1 MTILSASDKDDNS
14 SALRLMIRDTGQIG
28 FSVKNDGGVV
38 VDIYTEETFRDE
50 DTGDPDEWH
59 HVAVIVDD
67 NGTEIF
73 VDGNKKK
80 ILASTGSVDARGF
93 FSDVQNIDSITL
105 GRHFCSNPDQTEIF
119 EGRLDEV
126 YLFDRVLSAKEL
138 QYMIDEATLNTVV
151 EAKLVPSIDAV
162 GTLKLIDGGSG
173 YREIPR
179 LSFVG
184 THTGGDKGMAMAE
197 ASLVPTKLD
206 DLAFVDFQGV
216 PLVDS
221 EMSTDEHGML
231 AQFITG
237 FRLPPTITIEL
248 SPSIQDED
256 AAGKGL
262 FFIPEVGGYE
272 ITNSGSGFLAGW
284 TPAND
289 QAFVISG
296 RGCKPPV
303 FEPLMEADPHHDGF
317 FRIAGVRL
325 KERGYGP
332 YDNNTTYLL
341 PQYGANG
348 KVDYWYLDPL
358 FITGGNLAG
367 PTYPDGSSSSRY
379 QGDSGTANYPTDT
392 YPAKLKVNVADA
404 ADVTAGLASASG
416 DIMSMEVVSGGKY
429 TNGPPGPP
437 NAQDIVGGVGYRE
450 APDID
455 LSGLVP
461 EHRLAVDSSKV
472 VIHQVLDRVTLTDRG
487 KGYRKPLEVS
497 WHGGYFPEDNV
508 SLVTYPRIVG
518 VEIDENGSISSI
530 SAESNAST
538 NVTNWENLFL
548 SITGAGGTGASAS
561 IGLSWLGGPIVEMNG
576 SNATVVTDWFGQ
588 AVGIFERNQTSTGF
602 HYDGWNQLFAF
613 DGNLTNDNATQ
624 YTVAPFWDWIAIPES
639 NVTSTWVNGLTV
651 GGIQYYWDDTNGSL
665 YRFVDTART
674 LKTYFDGNGSVSE
687 AYGKLQVT
695 MNANG
700 SGYNPPGDT
709 NQSLSNGLVL
719 GVDVNATLQATW
731 NPPGPAIEKNAT
743 FDVKLGG
750 SLQSISPLALGR
762 GSGYVGP
769 KVDLKGDGTG
779 AILHA
784 VVKGGRI
791 EKIVVEDSGKG
802 YNEANVSIAGGGG
815 LDFDGKPF
823 SKESGNQLI
832 EANCTALIMDGK
844 IISVRVDDPGW
855 GYFQPEIVVTGSG
868 SGVEAVPVIGDYKI
882 IGNITVKDGI
892 LGVFI
897 IDPGSG
903 FTERPWLNEQPVV
916 HVLDYTSSRSFDFME
931 ASLRSSLVDNTG
943 DRIGE
948 ITITDGGSYDKRD
961 LLSGEITLNY
971 PVGENETDAFAI
983 PYFDRVLKELAIY
996 DPTGRSLT
1004 IPGTDFLMLGV
1015 YGSDSN
1021 GIAIVDGNGDRAV
1034 DVNSSFLE
1042 RPEISFNQAS
1052 DFNAILQSESPSL
1065 VNVFGNGRDYNA
1077 TRSHNYVDVYVGN
1090 DFPEESFYHLRDYM
1104 GLSTGGRV
1112 LVKDAVPGSD
1122 WWNIFEWEANHHY
1135 AAGQV
1140 VLFPPR
1146 ITGEPQ
1152 IAYEATSTHFSGGS
1166 FPGIESG
1173 VWRDLTTDKDFI
1185 DGKAAVYTGSTWG
1198 YVSEGQETYT
1208 DSQGYYSFN
1217 DLEPGLYNLT
1227 VFHEDESLQTIS
1239 YQVAG
1244 SRDAITQTV
1253 ALKGIPELVLEASG
1267 EKDGNCTLVW
1277 SQKTISEADV
1287 GSNATMLKGV
1297 GLGFG
1302 QKPAL
1307 MLLPDSQNTG
1317 QGTLD
1322 LNDSGL
1328 RITLTADGRLDLQV
1342 VSAAFHDRV
1351 DKYYLRYRASSS
1363 GVDFW
1368 VTDWNASGVTPNH
1381 LTISPDSAAN
1391 AIEAPVFA
1399 FTPGDLS
1406 KEFNATVWDTN
1417 SNIVQ
1422 SAPITWSWVTDI
1434 PRDRNQTFPLKSSEN
1449 NNSEI
1454 AVQNADD
1461 SLTLY
1466 STLRK
1471 GRLLRVDVLDG
1482 GYGYSSDINASK
1494 LVFAGSSGKG
1504 AMVRIAEV
1512 NGSGSITRIEVL
1524 DPGEG
1529 YFDGVLTLSVT
1540 DSAGSG
1546 AFLLPVL
1553 GSGRIT
1559 IRAQLD
1565 SNASIFAEA
1574 NATAAALHVLDSN
1587 ASWSWLDRYFDTFNT
1602 VAFDIIR
1609 AEDNDSDGLSNQQEL
1624 LLFTNPNWSDT
1635 DGDGL
1640 DDHNESQTLGTNALV
1655 ADTDSD
1661 GLTDY
1666 QELTQYNTN
1675 ATKFDTDGDGW
1686 NDGLEVAYGLS
1697 PTQAAT
1703 GTGYVSGTVYFHG
1716 NLTGKLYLTPFII
1729 DEGSGLTTP
1738 YHEFNPAQA
1747 SYYFFNNLQTG
1758 NTNPY
1763 AFFAFIDRNGNKI
1776 FDNGEPSGS
1785 YLGTWGG
1792 LLTGNRPQINITVF
1806 DPAPK
1811 ITIFGSAA
1819 MNLSPGDSFT
1829 DPGIFAYDAWE
1840 GEILP
1845 VVRSGNATTVMD
1857 VTDYNSTS
1865 GATDWLVRQ
1874 SSPPGIYHL
1883 VYSAVDSSEST
1894 GTATRI
1900 LTIRD
1905 IVPPTISLT
1914 GSSFVTHEAVT
1925 SFQDPGYSAYDSL
1938 DGDLTANVNVTVFP
1952 IVTEQEPIGTKL
1964 ESYSLSYSVSDSSGN
1979 VASSVTR
1986 TVKVVDTTKPVIT
1999 LSGGSTVNVNRGSS
2013 FQDPGY
2019 AAYDSLDGD
2028 LTENVTIDGLASL
2041 DLNQTGSHSLTYNVL
2056 DSSSN
2061 LAQVDRTIYVA
2072 DWNFTLAGKAMD
2084 GYLVGASVIFDTN
2097 GDGIHDLSAAV
2108 QTDQSGAFSIAFTNE
2123 EFAVVDSN
2131 LNGVIDPGEGR
2142 IKVSGGIDS
2151 STMEPFTGSYQADA
2165 NSSVVTP
2172 LTSLVAALLDEG
2184 LSRES
2189 AKSKVAETMGVS
2201 TALDISNYDAIAAAA
2216 QGDSASAPAL
2226 AASARVANA
2235 IRQTAAFLD
2244 FVSDGNV
2251 TGQSSSFLLLSE
2263 VAKKIASGGL
2273 SPLGDAN
2280 EMKTALDTIV
2290 IGSGYADRVTD
2301 ADILGAAQLSARA
2314 DEMIVEASSTIAV
2327 PHSLASELA
2336 KIQAVIED
2344 SVVSGYDKL
2353 RLEGGTAAALS
2364 ESLTKDLL
2372 SGQTESFSGVNV
2384 FPPVASNGET
2394 ALPSDRHATG
2404 SVVFS
2409 VAASDADGDS
2419 IQYSITI
2426 WQF

>member
-1 MTILSASDKDDNS
+1 MAMTI
-14 SALRLMIRDTGQIG
+14 M
-28 FSVKNDGGVV
+28 
-38 VDIYTEETFRDE
+38 
-50 DTGDPDEWH
+50 
-59 HVAVIVDD
+59 
-67 NGTEIF
+67 
-73 VDGNKKK
+73 
-80 ILASTGSVDARGF
+80 
-93 FSDVQNIDSITL
+93 
-105 GRHFCSNPDQTEIF
+105 
-119 EGRLDEV
+119 
-126 YLFDRVLSAKEL
+126 
-138 QYMIDEATLNTVV
+138 
-151 EAKLVPSIDAV
+151 
-162 GTLKLIDGGSG
+162 
-173 YREIPR
+173 
-179 LSFVG
+179 
-184 THTGGDKGMAMAE
+184 
-197 ASLVPTKLD
+197 
-206 DLAFVDFQGV
+206 
-216 PLVDS
+216 
-221 EMSTDEHGML
+221 
-231 AQFITG
+231 
-237 FRLPPTITIEL
+237 
-248 SPSIQDED
+248 
-256 AAGKGL
+256 
-262 FFIPEVGGYE
+262 
-272 ITNSGSGFLAGW
+272 
-284 TPAND
+284 
-289 QAFVISG
+289 
-296 RGCKPPV
+296 
-303 FEPLMEADPHHDGF
+303 
-317 FRIAGVRL
+317 
-325 KERGYGP
+325 
-332 YDNNTTYLL
+332 
-341 PQYGANG
+341 
-348 KVDYWYLDPL
+348 
-358 FITGGNLAG
+358 
-367 PTYPDGSSSSRY
+367 
-379 QGDSGTANYPTDT
+379 
-392 YPAKLKVNVADA
+392 
-404 ADVTAGLASASG
+404 
-416 DIMSMEVVSGGKY
+416 
-429 TNGPPGPP
+429 
-437 NAQDIVGGVGYRE
+437 
-450 APDID
+450 
-455 LSGLVP
+455 
-461 EHRLAVDSSKV
+461 
-472 VIHQVLDRVTLTDRG
+472 
-487 KGYRKPLEVS
+487 
-497 WHGGYFPEDNV
+497 
-508 SLVTYPRIVG
+508 
-518 VEIDENGSISSI
+518 
-530 SAESNAST
+530 
-538 NVTNWENLFL
+538 
-548 SITGAGGTGASAS
+548 
-561 IGLSWLGGPIVEMNG
+561 
-576 SNATVVTDWFGQ
+576 
-588 AVGIFERNQTSTGF
+588 
-602 HYDGWNQLFAF
+602 
-613 DGNLTNDNATQ
+613 
-624 YTVAPFWDWIAIPES
+624 
-639 NVTSTWVNGLTV
+639 
-651 GGIQYYWDDTNGSL
+651 
-665 YRFVDTART
+665 
-674 LKTYFDGNGSVSE
+674 
-687 AYGKLQVT
+687 
-695 MNANG
+695 
-700 SGYNPPGDT
+700 
-709 NQSLSNGLVL
+709 
-719 GVDVNATLQATW
+719 
-731 NPPGPAIEKNAT
+731 
-743 FDVKLGG
+743 
-750 SLQSISPLALGR
+750 
-762 GSGYVGP
+762 
-769 KVDLKGDGTG
+769 
-779 AILHA
+779 
-784 VVKGGRI
+784 
-791 EKIVVEDSGKG
+791 
-802 YNEANVSIAGGGG
+802 
-815 LDFDGKPF
+815 
-823 SKESGNQLI
+823 
-832 EANCTALIMDGK
+832 
-844 IISVRVDDPGW
+844 
-855 GYFQPEIVVTGSG
+855 
-868 SGVEAVPVIGDYKI
+868 
-882 IGNITVKDGI
+882 
-892 LGVFI
+892 
-897 IDPGSG
+897 
-903 FTERPWLNEQPVV
+903 
-916 HVLDYTSSRSFDFME
+916 
-931 ASLRSSLVDNTG
+931 
-943 DRIGE
+943 
-948 ITITDGGSYDKRD
+948 
-961 LLSGEITLNY
+961 
-971 PVGENETDAFAI
+971 
-983 PYFDRVLKELAIY
+983 
-996 DPTGRSLT
+996 
-1004 IPGTDFLMLGV
+1004 
-1015 YGSDSN
+1015 
-1021 GIAIVDGNGDRAV
+1021 DGNGDRAV

-1042 RPEISFNQAS
+1042 RPEIFFNQAS
-1052 DFNAILQSESPSL
+1052 DFSAILQLESASL

-1122 WWNIFEWEANHHY
+1122 WWNIFEWEANRHY

-1185 DGKAAVYTGSTWG
+1185 DGKAAVYSGSTWG

-1227 VFHEDESLQTIS
+1227 VFHEDESLQAIS

-1287 GSNATMLKGV
+1287 GSNATVLKGV
-1297 GLGFG
+1297 GLGFD
-1302 QKPAL
+1302 QEPAL
-1307 MLLPDSQNTG
+1307 MLFPDFQNTG
-1317 QGTLD
+1317 QGTG
-1322 LNDSGL
+1322 SYPI
-1328 RITLTADGRLDLQV
+1328 ITLTADGRLDLQV
-1342 VSAAFHDRV
+1342 GSAAFHDRV

-1368 VTDWNASGVTPNH
+1368 LADWNASGVTPNH

-1504 AMVRIAEV
+1504 AMARIAEV

-1587 ASWSWLDRYFDTFNT
+1587 ASWSWLDRYFDSFKPGDFNGT
-1602 VAFDIIR
+1602 AD
-1609 AEDNDSDGLSNQQEL
+1609 DDSDGLTNQEEL

-1640 DDHNESQTLGTNALV
+1640 DDRNESQTLGTNALL
-1655 ADTDSD
+1655 ADTDGD

-1666 QELTQYNTN
+1666 QELIQYETN
-1675 ATKFDTDGDGW
+1675 ATKFDHDGDGW
-1686 NDGLEVAYGLS
+1686 NDGLEVAYGLD
-1697 PTQAAT
+1697 PKNPAT
-1703 GTGYVSGTVYFHG
+1703 GTGYVSGTVYFRG
-1716 NLTGKLYLTPFII
+1716 ILTGKLYLTPFII

-1758 NTNPY
+1758 NTKPY
-1763 AFFAFIDRNGNKI
+1763 VFFAFIDRNGNKT

-1785 YLGTWGG
+1785 YLGTWDGI
-1792 LLTGNRPQINITVF
+1792 LTGNRPQINITVF
-1806 DPAPK
+1806 DPAPE
-1811 ITIFGSAA
+1811 ITIFGFDA
-1819 MNLSPGDSFT
+1819 MNLNPGESFT
-1829 DPGIFAYDAWE
+1829 DPGVFAYDAWE
-1840 GEILP
+1840 KEILP

-1914 GSSFVTHEAVT
+1914 GSSFVTHEAAT
-1925 SFQDPGYSAYDSL
+1925 SFQDPGYSAEDTL
-1938 DGDLTANVNVTVFP
+1938 DGDLTADVNVTVFP
-1952 IVTEQEPIGTKL
+1952 SVTEEEPIGTKL

-1979 VASSVTR
+1979 AASSVTR

-2019 AAYDSLDGD
+2019 SASDSLDGD

-2041 DLNQTGSHSLTYNVL
+2041 DLNQTGSHSLTYKVL
-2056 DSSSN
+2056 DSSNN
-2061 LAQVDRTIYVA
+2061 LAEANRTIYVA

-2123 EFAVVDSN
+2123 EFAEVDEDG
-2131 LNGVIDPGEGR
+2131 NGTIDPEEGR
-2142 IKVSGGIDS
+2142 IIVSGGIDS

-2172 LTSLVAALLDEG
+2172 LTSLVAAFLDEG

-2201 TALDISNYDAIAAAA
+2201 KALDISNYDPIAAAA
-2216 QGDSASAPAL
+2216 EGDTNSSAVL

-2235 IRQTAAFLD
+2235 IRQTVAFMN
-2244 FVSDGNV
+2244 FVSDGNFSE
-2251 TGQSSSFLLLSE
+2251 QSTAALLLTE
-2263 VAKKIASGGL
+2263 VAKKIATGGL

-2290 IGSGYADRVTD
+2290 IGSGYANRVTD
-2301 ADILGAAQLSARA
+2301 ADIFGAAQLSARA

-2353 RLEGGTAAALS
+2353 RLEGGTTATLS

-2394 ALPSDRHATG
+2394 ALPSDRRATG

-2419 IQYSITI
+2419 IQYSITTGNSDADLDGKNAFSVNAQGQLLI
-2426 WQF
+2426 DDADDINSTLLNGEAKIEILLADGKGLYGSTVVTIKLGNSLALASSSVEGLDKWMRSSWLGNFYSNGASWIYHESLGWLYIHTDTTGYWLWSSSQNAWLWTSPESHPYFFKYGSGWIFLDESGASPRIYDYSSNLWMEL